1 MSARRLSASG
11 RRRLAFFI
19 GLRYIL
25 ARKDNRFISFTSL
38 ISMAGLTLGVLALII
53 VLSIFNGLQG
63 LQRERTLITVPHG
76 DISANPG
83 FTNPEA
89 AIDLLSGMD
98 SVVGVAPYMLTEAL
112 LSQRG
117 YYMVTQVRGIDP
129 AREGLVSLIEN
140 NMIAGSLADLEA
152 GAQRIVIGRA
162 LAGNLR
168 LDIGD
173 SVNLVVA
180 RSNAN
185 STAVTEEMHRFTVA
199 GIFDV
204 QFTIGSALA
213 LIHIDDSLTLLGIDE
228 PGTHLHLRLKFE
240 DIDAAA
246 DEVARGVELLAGQS
260 PGPQYRG
267 EDWSVTEAALFNALK
282 LEKVMTWFMLMMIV
296 AIGAFNIVSTLV
308 MVVAEKQADIAILRT
323 MGAGQ
328 RTVMGIFVVQGSVV
342 GMLGVLLG
350 AVLGIFIAINF
361 NGISGYLENLLNRD
375 GLYLISS
382 LPSEMHWRDVGITCG
397 VALVISFVAT
407 LYPAWKASHIMPA
420 QVLRYE

>member
-1 MSARRLSASG
+1 MALSRLP
-11 RRRLAFFI
+11 AFFI

-63 LQRERTLITVPHG
+63 LQRDRTLITVPHG
-76 DISANPG
+76 DISAVPG
-83 FTNPEA
+83 FTDAEA
-89 AIDLLSGMD
+89 AIALLSGMD

-117 YYMVTQVRGIDP
+117 YYQVTQVRGIDP
-129 AREGLVSLIEN
+129 AREGLVTPIEN
-140 NMIAGSLADLEA
+140 NMIEGSLADLQG

-162 LAGNLR
+162 LANSLR
-168 LDIGD
+168 LNVGD
-173 SVNLVVA
+173 AVNLTVA
-180 RSNAN
+180 RSNAG
-185 STAVTEEMHRFTVA
+185 STAFTTEMHRFTVS

-213 LIHIDDSLTLLGIDE
+213 LIHIDDSLPLLGIEE
-228 PGTHLHLRLKFE
+228 PGTHLHLRLKFT
-240 DIDAAA
+240 DIEAAGA
-246 DEVARGVELLAGQS
+246 EVARGVDLLRAQL
-260 PGPQYRG
+260 PGPEYHG
-267 EDWSVTEAALFNALK
+267 EDWSVTESALFNALK

-342 GMLGVLLG
+342 GMLGVLFG
-350 AVLGIFIAINF
+350 AVVGIVIALNF
-361 NGISGYLENLLNRD
+361 AGFSGYLENLLNRD

-382 LPSEMHWRDVGITCG
+382 LPSELHWRDVAITCG
-397 VALVISFVAT
+397 VALVISFLAT

>member
-1 MSARRLSASG
+1 MPPSRISSG
-11 RRRLAFFI
+11 RKLPAFFI

-53 VLSIFNGLQG
+53 VLSVFNGLQG

-76 DISANPG
+76 DISAEPG
-83 FTNPEA
+83 FTDAEA
-89 AIDLLSGMD
+89 AIELLTAMD
-98 SVVGVAPYMLTEAL
+98 GVAGVAPYMLTEAL

-117 YYMVTQVRGIDP
+117 YHQVTQVRGIDP
-129 AREGLVSLIEN
+129 VREERVTPIEQH
-140 NMIAGSLADLEA
+140 MLAGSLFDLVP
-152 GAQRIVIGRA
+152 GQQRIVIGRA
-162 LAGNLR
+162 LAANLR
-168 LDIGD
+168 LNIGD
-173 SVNLVVA
+173 PVNLVVA
-180 RSNAN
+180 RSTPNGRDVD
-185 STAVTEEMHRFTVA
+185 TEMHRFVVA

-213 LIHIDDSLTLLGIDE
+213 LIHIDDSLPLLGISE
-228 PGTHLHLRLKFE
+228 PGSQLHLRLKFD
-240 DIDAAA
+240 DIDAAG
-246 DEVARGVELLAGQS
+246 EQVAAGLQLLNREL
-260 PGPQYRG
+260 PGPDYRG
-267 EDWSVTEAALFNALK
+267 EDWSVTEAALFNALR
-282 LEKVMTWFMLMMIV
+282 LEKIMTWFMLMMIV

-342 GMLGVLLG
+342 GLLGVLLG
-350 AVLGIFIAINF
+350 AVSGIVIALNF
-361 NGISGYLENLLNRD
+361 AAISGYFEQLVNRD
-375 GLYLISS
+375 GLYVISA
-382 LPSEMHWRDVGITCG
+382 LPSELHWRDVYITCG
-397 VALVISFVAT
+397 AALVISFLAT

>member
-1 MSARRLSASG
+1 MS
-11 RRRLAFFI
+11 RRRAPAFFI

-63 LQRERTLITVPHG
+63 LQRDRTLITVPHG

-83 FTNPEA
+83 FTDSEA
-89 AIDLLSGMD
+89 AIALLSGMD
-98 SVVGVAPYMLTEAL
+98 GVAGVAPYMLTEAL
-112 LSQRG
+112 LSQSG
-117 YYMVTQVRGIDP
+117 YHMVTQVRGIDP
-129 AREGLVSLIEN
+129 AREGLVTPIEN
-140 NMIAGSLADLEA
+140 NMLAGSLADLQP
-152 GAQRIVIGRA
+152 GAQRVIIGRA
-162 LAGNLR
+162 LAGELR
-168 LDIGD
+168 LDLGD
-173 SVNLVVA
+173 AVNLTVA

-185 STAVTEEMHRFTVA
+185 STNVTSEMHRFTVA

-204 QFTIGSALA
+204 QFTIGSSLA
-213 LIHIDDSLTLLGIDE
+213 LIHIDDSLKLLGIDE
-228 PGTHLHLRLKFE
+228 PGTHLHLRLKFQ
-240 DIDAAA
+240 DIDEAAIK
-246 DEVARGVELLAGQS
+246 VAAGVELLDGQL
-260 PGPQYRG
+260 PGPAYHG

-342 GMLGVLLG
+342 GLLGVLLG
-350 AVLGIFIAINF
+350 AVIGILIAINF
-361 NGISGYLENLLNRD
+361 NGFSGYLESLVNRD

-397 VALVISFVAT
+397 VALIISFLAT

>member
-1 MSARRLSASG
+1 MS
-11 RRRLAFFI
+11 RRRPSFYI

-76 DISANPG
+76 DISAAPG
-83 FTNPEA
+83 FADPEA
-89 AIDLLSGMD
+89 AAALLSGMD
-98 SVVGVAPYMLTEAL
+98 GVAGVAPYILTEAL
-112 LSQRG
+112 LMQGG
-117 YYMVTQVRGIDP
+117 YPQVTQVRGIDP
-129 AREGLVSLIEN
+129 AREGLVSPIED
-140 NMIAGSLADLEA
+140 NMLVGSLADLQP

-168 LDIGD
+168 LGVGD
-173 SVNLVVA
+173 AVNLVVA
-180 RSNAN
+180 RSNAAGN
-185 STAVTEEMHRFTVA
+185 EIDSSIHRFVVA

-213 LIHIDDSLTLLGIDE
+213 LIHIDDSLPLLGISE
-228 PGTHLHLRLKFE
+228 PGTRLHLRLKFD
-240 DIDAAA
+240 DIDAAGA
-246 DEVARGVELLAGQS
+246 EVASAIALLERDM
-260 PGPQYRG
+260 PGPAYRG
-267 EDWSVTEAALFNALK
+267 EDWSVTESALFNALK
-282 LEKVMTWFMLMMIV
+282 LEKIMTWFMLMMIV

-342 GMLGVLLG
+342 GMLGVLIG
-350 AVLGIFIAINF
+350 AVVGILVASNF
-361 NGISGYLENLLNRD
+361 AAISGYFEQLVNRN
-375 GLYLISS
+375 GLYLLSS
-382 LPSEMHWRDVGITCG
+382 LPAELHWGDVAVTCAA
-397 VALVISFVAT
+397 ALVISFLAT

>member
-1 MSARRLSASG
+1 MSSRP
-11 RRRLAFFI
+11 RLAALFI

-76 DISANPG
+76 DISAEPG
-83 FTNPEA
+83 FTDPEA
-89 AIDLLSGMD
+89 AIALLGGMD
-98 SVVGVAPYMLTEAL
+98 SVAGVAPYVLTEAL

-117 YYMVTQVRGIDP
+117 YHQITQVRGIDP
-129 AREGLVSLIEN
+129 AREELVTPLEAS
-140 NMIAGSLADLEA
+140 MVAGSLGDLVP
-152 GAQRIVIGRA
+152 GARRIVMGRA
-162 LAGNLR
+162 LASNLR
-168 LDIGD
+168 LNLGD
-173 SVNLVVA
+173 AVNLIVA
-180 RSNAN
+180 RSNAAG
-185 STAVTEEMHRFTVA
+185 TDLDTEMHRFELA

-213 LIHIDDSLTLLGIDE
+213 LVHIDDSLPLLGVAE
-228 PGTHLHLRLKFE
+228 PGANLHLRLKFA
-240 DIDAAA
+240 DIDRAGA
-246 DEVARGVELLAGQS
+246 EVAAGVQLLNREL

-267 EDWSVTEAALFNALK
+267 EDWSVTEAALFNALR
-282 LEKVMTWFMLMMIV
+282 LEKIMTWFMLMMIV

-342 GMLGVLLG
+342 GLLGVLLG
-350 AVLGIFIAINF
+350 AVTGVVLALNF
-361 NGISGYLENLLNRD
+361 AGVSGYIENLVNRN
-375 GLYLISS
+375 GLYVLSS
-382 LPSEMHWRDVGITCG
+382 LPSELHWRDVAITCG
-397 VALVISFVAT
+397 VALVISFLAT
-407 LYPAWKASHIMPA
+407 LYPAWKASKIMPA

>member
-1 MSARRLSASG
+1 MSSRKRP
-11 RRRLAFFI
+11 AFFI

-63 LQRERTLITVPHG
+63 LQRDRTLITVPHG
-76 DISANPG
+76 DISAVPG
-83 FTNPEA
+83 FTDSEA
-89 AIDLLSGMD
+89 AIAALSGMD
-98 SVVGVAPYMLTEAL
+98 SVAGVAPYMLTEAL

-117 YYMVTQVRGIDP
+117 YYQVTQVRGIDP
-129 AREGLVSLIEN
+129 AREGLVTPIEN
-140 NMIAGSLADLEA
+140 NMIAGSLADLQP

-168 LDIGD
+168 LDVGD
-173 SVNLVVA
+173 SVNLIVA
-180 RSNAN
+180 RSNAG
-185 STAVTEEMHRFTVA
+185 STDVKSEMHRFTVA

-213 LIHIDDSLTLLGIDE
+213 LIHIDDSLPLLGLDA
-228 PGTHLHLRLKFE
+228 PGTHLHLRLKFD
-240 DIDAAA
+240 DIDEAGT
-246 DEVARGVELLAGQS
+246 EVANAVELLQAQF
-260 PGPQYRG
+260 PGPEYRG
-267 EDWSVTEAALFNALK
+267 EDWSVTESALFNALK
-282 LEKVMTWFMLMMIV
+282 LEKIMTWFMLMMIV

-350 AVLGIFIAINF
+350 AVIGILIAINF
-361 NGISGYLENLLNRD
+361 NGISGYVESLLNRD

-397 VALVISFVAT
+397 TALVISFLAT
-407 LYPAWKASHIMPA
+407 LYPAWRASHIMPA

>member
-1 MSARRLSASG
+1 MS
-11 RRRLAFFI
+11 RRRPAFFI

-63 LQRERTLITVPHG
+63 LQRDRTLITVPHG
-76 DISANPG
+76 DISADPG
-83 FTNPEA
+83 FADSEA
-89 AIDLLSGMD
+89 AIELLSGMD
-98 SVVGVAPYMLTEAL
+98 GVAGVAPYMLTEAL

-117 YYMVTQVRGIDP
+117 YHQVTQVRGIDP
-129 AREGLVSLIEN
+129 SREGLVTPLEN
-140 NMIAGSLADLEA
+140 NMLAGSLADLQP
-152 GAQRIVIGRA
+152 GAQRIIIGRA

-173 SVNLVVA
+173 SVNLIVALSNA
-180 RSNAN
+180 RSTDVN
-185 STAVTEEMHRFTVA
+185 TEMHRFTVA

-204 QFTIGSALA
+204 QFTIGSSLA
-213 LIHIDDSLTLLGIDE
+213 LIHIDDSLPLLGIEE
-228 PGTHLHLRLKFE
+228 PGTHLHLRLKFD

-246 DEVARGVELLAGQS
+246 VEVAGGVELLDAQL
-260 PGPQYRG
+260 PGAEYHG

-342 GMLGVLLG
+342 GVLGVLLG
-350 AVLGIFIAINF
+350 AVIGILVAINF
-361 NGISGYLENLLNRD
+361 NSISGYLESLLNRD
-375 GLYLISS
+375 GLYMISS

-397 VALVISFVAT
+397 VALVISFLAT

>member
-1 MSARRLSASG
+1 MSRSRAP
-11 RRRLAFFI
+11 AFFI

-63 LQRERTLITVPHG
+63 LQRDRTLITVPHG
-76 DISANPG
+76 DISADPG
-83 FTNPEA
+83 FTDSEA
-89 AIDLLSGMD
+89 AIELLSGMD
-98 SVVGVAPYMLTEAL
+98 SVAGVAPYTLTEAM

-117 YYMVTQVRGIDP
+117 YPMVAQVRGIDP
-129 AREGLVSLIEN
+129 AREVLVTPIEN
-140 NMIAGSLADLEA
+140 NMLAGSLADLQP
-152 GAQRIVIGRA
+152 GAQRIIIGRA

-168 LDIGD
+168 VDVGD
-173 SVNLVVA
+173 SVTLIVA

-185 STAVTEEMHRFTVA
+185 STDVTDEIHRFTVA

-213 LIHIDDSLTLLGIDE
+213 LVHIDDSLTLLGIDE
-228 PGTHLHLRLKFE
+228 PGTHLHLRLKFD
-240 DIDAAA
+240 DIDESAT
-246 DEVARGVELLAGQS
+246 EVATGVTLLSSQL
-260 PGPQYRG
+260 PGPQYQG

-350 AVLGIFIAINF
+350 AVIGILIAINF
-361 NGISGYLENLLNRD
+361 NSISGYLENLLNRD
-375 GLYLISS
+375 GLYMISS

-397 VALVISFVAT
+397 MALVISFLAT

>member
-1 MSARRLSASG
+1 MSPSRIP
-11 RRRLAFFI
+11 AFFI

-63 LQRERTLITVPHG
+63 LQRDRTLITVPHG
-76 DISANPG
+76 DISAVPG
-83 FTNPEA
+83 FTDAEA
-89 AIDLLSGMD
+89 AIALLSGMD
-98 SVVGVAPYMLTEAL
+98 SVAGVAPYMLAEAM

-117 YYMVTQVRGIDP
+117 YHQVTQVRGIDP
-129 AREGLVSLIEN
+129 GREGQVTPIED
-140 NMIAGSLADLEA
+140 NMLAGSLSDLVP
-152 GAQRIVIGRA
+152 GSQRIVIGRA

-173 SVNLVVA
+173 SVNLIVA
-180 RSNAN
+180 RSNAAGTDVR
-185 STAVTEEMHRFTVA
+185 SEMHRFVVA

-204 QFTIGSALA
+204 QFSIGSALA
-213 LIHIDDSLTLLGIDE
+213 LIHIDDSLQLLGINA
-228 PGTHLHLRLKFE
+228 PGEQLHLRLKFN
-240 DIDAAA
+240 DIDTAGADVAA
-246 DEVARGVELLAGQS
+246 GVQLLNNQL
-260 PGPQYRG
+260 PGPDYRG

-328 RTVMGIFVVQGSVV
+328 RTVMGIFVVQGSIV
-342 GMLGVLLG
+342 GFLGVLCG
-350 AVLGIFIAINF
+350 AVTGILIAVNF
-361 NGISGYLENLLNRD
+361 PRISSSVEKLLNRD

-382 LPSEMHWRDVGITCG
+382 LPSELHWNDVAITCG
-397 VALVISFVAT
+397 VALVISFLAT

>member
-1 MSARRLSASG
+1 MFSSRLP
-11 RRRLAFFI
+11 AFFI

-53 VLSIFNGLQG
+53 VLSVFNGLQG

-76 DISANPG
+76 DISAVPG
-83 FTNPEA
+83 FTNVEEA
-89 AIDLLSGMD
+89 VNRLSSMAG
-98 SVVGVAPYMLTEAL
+98 VAGVAPYMLTEAL

-117 YYMVTQVRGIDP
+117 YHQVTQVRGIDP
-129 AREGLVSLIEN
+129 AREDLVTPLEQH
-140 NMIAGSLADLEA
+140 MIAGSLSQLVPGE
-152 GAQRIVIGRA
+152 QRIIIGRA

-168 LDIGD
+168 LNIGD
-173 SVNLVVA
+173 PVNLVVA
-180 RSNAN
+180 RSTAN
-185 STAVTEEMHRFTVA
+185 GRDVKTEMHRFVVA
-199 GIFDV
+199 GVFDV

-213 LIHIDDSLTLLGIDE
+213 LIHIDDSLPLLGVTE
-228 PGTHLHLRLKFE
+228 PGENLHLRLKFD
-240 DIDAAA
+240 DIDAAGKQ
-246 DEVARGVELLAGQS
+246 VAAGLQLLEREL
-260 PGPQYRG
+260 PGPEYRG
-267 EDWSVTEAALFNALK
+267 EDWSITEAALFNALR
-282 LEKVMTWFMLMMIV
+282 LEKIMTWFMLMMIV

-342 GMLGVLLG
+342 GLLGVLLG
-350 AVLGIFIAINF
+350 AVTGIVLALNF
-361 NGISGYLENLLNRD
+361 NGISSFLEQLLNRD
-375 GLYLISS
+375 GLYVISA
-382 LPSEMHWRDVGITCG
+382 LPAELHWPDVYITCG
-397 VALVISFVAT
+397 AALVISFLAT

>member
-1 MSARRLSASG
+1 MIDNRRMTRPRIPAL
-11 RRRLAFFI
+11 FI

-63 LQRERTLITVPHG
+63 MQRERTLITVPHG
-76 DISANPG
+76 DISATPG
-83 FTNPEA
+83 FTDVQTA
-89 AIDLLSGMD
+89 VDVLAGMD
-98 SVVGVAPYMLTEAL
+98 SVGAVAPYILTEAM

-117 YYMVTQVRGIDP
+117 YHQVTQVRGIDP
-129 AREGLVSLIEN
+129 DREGQVSPIEN
-140 NMIAGSLADLEA
+140 NMVAGSLAELVP
-152 GAQRIVIGRA
+152 GAQRIVLGRA

-173 SVNLVVA
+173 SVNLVVP
-180 RSNAN
+180 RSNAAGTDLSLN
-185 STAVTEEMHRFTVA
+185 MHRFVVA

-204 QFTIGSALA
+204 QFSIGANLA
-213 LIHIDDSLTLLGIDE
+213 LSHIDDSLPLLGITE
-228 PGTHLHLRLKFE
+228 PGEQLHLRLKFT
-240 DIDAAA
+240 DIDAAGR
-246 DEVARGVELLAGQS
+246 EVAAGLQLLSELL
-260 PGPQYRG
+260 PGPEYSG

-282 LEKVMTWFMLMMIV
+282 LEKIMTWFMLMMIV

-328 RTVMGIFVVQGSVV
+328 RTVMGIFLVQGSVV
-342 GMLGVLLG
+342 GVMGILLG
-350 AVLGIFIAINF
+350 AVTGILIAVNF
-361 NGISGYLENLLNRD
+361 AGISGWVENLVSPG
-375 GLYLISS
+375 GLYMLSS
-382 LPSEMHWRDVGITCG
+382 LPSELHWRDVAVTCG
-397 VALVISFVAT
+397 AALVISFLAT

>member
-1 MSARRLSASG
+1 MPHSRLPAI
-11 RRRLAFFI
+11 FI

-63 LQRERTLITVPHG
+63 LQRDRTLITVPHG
-76 DISANPG
+76 DISAMPG
-83 FTNPEA
+83 FTDPEA
-89 AIDLLSGMD
+89 AIALLSGMD
-98 SVVGVAPYMLTEAL
+98 SVTGVAPYILAEAL

-117 YYMVTQVRGIDP
+117 YHQVTQVRGIDP
-129 AREGLVSLIEN
+129 AREGLVTPIEN
-140 NMIAGSLADLEA
+140 NMIAGSLAELQP
-152 GAQRIVIGRA
+152 GAQRIIIGRA

-168 LDIGD
+168 LDVGD
-173 SVNLVVA
+173 SVNLIVA
-180 RSNAN
+180 RSNPG
-185 STAVTEEMHRFTVA
+185 STDVKSEMHRFTVA

-213 LIHIDDSLTLLGIDE
+213 LIHIDDSLPLLGIDA
-228 PGTHLHLRLKFE
+228 PGTHLHLRLKFD
-240 DIDAAA
+240 DIDAAGA
-246 DEVARGVELLAGQS
+246 EVAAGVQLLDARL
-260 PGPQYRG
+260 PGPDYRG
-267 EDWSVTEAALFNALK
+267 EDWSVTESALFNALK
-282 LEKVMTWFMLMMIV
+282 LEKIMTWFMLMMIV

-350 AVLGIFIAINF
+350 AVIGTVIAINF
-361 NGISGYLENLLNRD
+361 DAISGYLENLLNRD

-382 LPSEMHWRDVGITCG
+382 LPSELHWRDVGITCSA
-397 VALVISFVAT
+397 ALVISFLAT
-407 LYPAWKASHIMPA
+407 LYPAWRASHIMPA

>member
-1 MSARRLSASG
+1 MSSRRP
-11 RRRLAFFI
+11 AFFI

-63 LQRERTLITVPHG
+63 LQRDRTLITVPHG
-76 DISANPG
+76 DISAVPG
-83 FTNPEA
+83 FADSEA
-89 AIDLLSGMD
+89 ALELLSGMD
-98 SVVGVAPYMLTEAL
+98 SVEGVAPYMLTEAL
-112 LSQRG
+112 LSKRG
-117 YYMVTQVRGIDP
+117 GYHTVTEVRGIDP
-129 AREGLVSLIEN
+129 AREGLVTNIEN
-140 NMIAGSLADLEA
+140 NMLAGSLADLQS
-152 GAQRIVIGRA
+152 GTQRIIIGRA
-162 LAGNLR
+162 LAANMR
-168 LDIGD
+168 LDVGD
-173 SVNLVVA
+173 AVNLIVA

-185 STAVTEEMHRFTVA
+185 STDVTSEMHRFTVA

-204 QFTIGSALA
+204 QFTIGSSLA
-213 LIHIDDSLTLLGIDE
+213 LIHIDDSLPLLGISE
-228 PGTHLHLRLKFE
+228 PGTHLHLRLKFA

-246 DEVARGVELLAGQS
+246 DEVARGVELLAS
-260 PGPQYRG
+260 RLPGPQYQG

-282 LEKVMTWFMLMMIV
+282 LEKIMTWFMLMMIV

-350 AVLGIFIAINF
+350 ALLGIMIAINF

-382 LPSEMHWRDVGITCG
+382 LPSEMHWRDVAITCG
-397 VALVISFVAT
+397 VALLISFLAT

>member
-1 MSARRLSASG
+1 MSSRRTPAL
-11 RRRLAFFI
+11 FI

-63 LQRERTLITVPHG
+63 LQRDRTLITVPHG
-76 DISANPG
+76 DISASPG
-83 FTNPEA
+83 FTDSEA
-89 AIDLLSGMD
+89 AVELLLSMD
-98 SVVGVAPYMLTEAL
+98 SVMGVAPYMLTEAL

-117 YYMVTQVRGIDP
+117 YHQVTQVRGIDP
-129 AREGLVSLIEN
+129 AREGLVSPIEN
-140 NMIAGSLADLEA
+140 NMIAGSLADLQS

-168 LDIGD
+168 LDVGD
-173 SVNLVVA
+173 AVNLIVA
-180 RSNAN
+180 RSNAG
-185 STAVTEEMHRFTVA
+185 STDVKSEMHRFTVV

-213 LIHIDDSLTLLGIDE
+213 LIHIDDSLPLLGIDQ
-228 PGTHLHLRLKFE
+228 PGTNLHLRLKFA
-240 DIDAAA
+240 DIDAAGR
-246 DEVARGVELLAGQS
+246 EVAAGVQLLQS
-260 PGPQYRG
+260 QLPGPEYRG
-267 EDWSVTEAALFNALK
+267 EDWSVTESALFNALK

-328 RTVMGIFVVQGSVV
+328 RTVMGIFVVQGSIV

-350 AVLGIFIAINF
+350 AVLGILIALNF
-361 NGISGYLENLLNRD
+361 NGISAYLENLVNRN

-382 LPSEMHWRDVGITCG
+382 LPSELHWRDVGITCG
-397 VALVISFVAT
+397 VALVISFLAT

>member
-1 MSARRLSASG
+1 MSSSRIP
-11 RRRLAFFI
+11 AFFI

-76 DISANPG
+76 DINAIPG
-83 FTNPEA
+83 FTDSEA

-98 SVVGVAPYMLTEAL
+98 SVVGVAPYILSEAL

-117 YYMVTQVRGIDP
+117 YHQVTQVRGIDP
-129 AREGLVSLIEN
+129 AREGQVTPIEN
-140 NMIAGSLADLEA
+140 NMLAGSLADLVP
-152 GAQRIVIGRA
+152 GAHNIVIGRA
-162 LAGNLR
+162 LASNLR
-168 LDIGD
+168 LDLGD
-173 SVNLVVA
+173 SVNLIVA
-180 RSNAN
+180 RSNAAGTDV
-185 STAVTEEMHRFTVA
+185 SSSMHRFVVA

-204 QFTIGSALA
+204 QFTIGSDLA
-213 LIHIDDSLTLLGIDE
+213 LIHIDDSLPLLGIDE
-228 PGTHLHLRLKFE
+228 PGANLHLRLKFS
-240 DIDAAA
+240 DIDAAGA
-246 DEVARGVELLAGQS
+246 EVAAGRDLLNKAL
-260 PGPQYRG
+260 PGPDYRG
-267 EDWSVTEAALFNALK
+267 EDWSVTEASLFNALK
-282 LEKVMTWFMLMMIV
+282 LEKIMTWFMLMMIV

-323 MGAGQ
+323 MGAAQ

-342 GMLGVLLG
+342 GVMGVLIG
-350 AVLGIFIAINF
+350 AVIGITVALNF
-361 NGISGYLENLLNRD
+361 ASLSGGLEYLLNRD
-375 GLYLISS
+375 GRYMISS
-382 LPSEMHWRDVGITCG
+382 LPAELHWPDVFITCG
-397 VALVISFVAT
+397 VALVISFLAT